1 MEAWVT
7 WAIQGAVVLVFML
20 GAAYIRSIVNSLKD
34 DIAENKKDIEDNGEC
49 IEKNVT
55 AISDGKKELFLH
67 GEKMY
72 YTKETMDA
80 KLLALKYRGR
90 DRGGDPSQTL

>member
-1 MEAWVT
+1 MEPWQRDLGIALL
-7 WAIQGAVVLVFML
+7 ILVV
-20 GAAYIRSIVNSLKD
+20 GGYIRYVLADLKSKISKNAD
-34 DIAENKKDIEDNGEC
+34 GIEENDK
-49 IEKNVT
+49 
-55 AISDGKKELFLH
+55 AISDGKKELYEH

-90 DRGGDPSQTL
+90 GGDPSATL